1 MSLLME
7 RSTKPE
13 LDIGS
18 TEAAAVP
25 RSVLESAT
33 PREVREHIRAGRF
46 RGHTKRLALGYQQA
60 NVIIVRERYAFDFMR
75 FCMRNPSAL
84 PLLDMTDPGVPVPMR
99 AAPDSDLRTDVG
111 DYSIFRDGAFSERVH
126 DLKGVWRSDHVA
138 FLTGCSISLARPIQE
153 AGIRLP
159 HVAKDEAPSPAMFIT
174 NRPCV
179 AAGIFS
185 GPLVVGLKIRSGR
198 LRHSARCR
206 NVRHPDCHGAPVH
219 IGDPAALG
227 IEQMETPDWGQGK
240 TVPPG
245 HTAMFWGCGL
255 TAQLAGMNAGIP
267 EMITQTVGRM
277 FVTDLPV
284 LAAQ

>member
-1 MSLLME
+1 MSTVMD
-7 RSTKPE
+7 RTTKPS

-18 TEAAAVP
+18 TETAAVP
-25 RSVLESAT
+25 RAVLESAS

-84 PLLDMTDPGVPVPMR
+84 PLLDVTDPGVPVPMR

-126 DLKGVWRSDHVA
+126 DLNDVWRSDHVA

-179 AAGIFS
+179 PAGVFKC
-185 GPLVVGLKIRSGR
+185 PLVVGLKIAPDDCVVPLTTVTS
-198 LRHSARCR
+198 
-206 NVRHPDCHGAPVH
+206 RHPDCHGAPVH
-219 IGDPAALG
+219 IGDPAG
-227 IEQMETPDWGQGK
+227 IGIKQIETPDWGQGK
-240 TVPPG
+240 SVPPG

-255 TAQLAGMNAGIP
+255 TAQLAGMNAGLP

-277 FVTDLPV
+277 FITDLPV
-284 LAAQ
+284 LAAL